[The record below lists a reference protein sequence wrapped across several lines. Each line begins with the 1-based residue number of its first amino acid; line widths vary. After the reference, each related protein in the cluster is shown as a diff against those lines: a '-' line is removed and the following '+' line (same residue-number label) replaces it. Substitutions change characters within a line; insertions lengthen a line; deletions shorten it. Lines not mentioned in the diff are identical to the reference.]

1 MIVVDASVIVKWFL
15 PEVGAVPAKAL
26 LAAGDELIAPELA
39 RIEVASALIRKGLR
53 EELTGADVESTLRA
67 WFRAVSEGQILLLP
81 NSEDI
86 EAAATLALELR
97 HPLPDCLYLAAAE
110 RLGVALITA
119 DRAFVRR
126 AERRSRLVQLLDDMG
141 GWGLDQPCGW
151 LGSIQRTSSGCS
163 DRLDVQSRSFGR
175 SSLSTLQ
182 LLFNLRRGRSVTPPG
197 SA

>member
-1 MIVVDASVIVKWFL
+1 MIVLDASVIVKWFI

-67 WFRAVSEGQILLLP
+67 WFRALSDGQVFLLP
-81 NSEDI
+81 NSDDI
-86 EAAATLALELR
+86 EAAVKLALELQ

-119 DRAFVRR
+119 DRAFARR
-126 AERRSRLVQLLDDMG
+126 AARRWNLVQLLEGMG
-141 GWGLDQPCGW
+141 
-151 LGSIQRTSSGCS
+151 
-163 DRLDVQSRSFGR
+163 
-175 SSLSTLQ
+175 
-182 LLFNLRRGRSVTPPG
+182 N
-197 SA
+197 